1 MDEKTAMGVTA
12 HNETLAQA
20 TKPGLA
26 DPADRR
32 ESFALNLVENPLT
45 VRLAI

>member
-1 MDEKTAMGVTA
+1 MDEKTSLGATA
-12 HNETLAQA
+12 HNETLTQA
-20 TKPGLA
+20 TKSGLA

-45 VRLAI
+45 VSFHN